1 MPKAEKNDEHFTS
14 FSVPISNLTSTIHMI
29 FMNMV
34 FGSFL
39 NSANVYGIFCLIRAY
54 ASPDGQDALQ
64 L

>member
-1 MPKAEKNDEHFTS
+1 MPKADKNDEHFTG
-14 FSVPISNLTSTIHMI
+14 FSVPTSNLTSTIHMI

-39 NSANVYGIFCLIRAY
+39 NSANVYRILRVIRAY